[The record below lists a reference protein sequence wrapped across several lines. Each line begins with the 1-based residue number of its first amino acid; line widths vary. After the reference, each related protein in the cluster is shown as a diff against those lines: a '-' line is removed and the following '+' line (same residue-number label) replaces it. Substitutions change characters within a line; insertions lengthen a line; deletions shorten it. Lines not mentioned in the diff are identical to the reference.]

1 MVMMNDHH
9 HHHPHPHC
17 RQSRSRPHHYF
28 HQAFGVAND
37 GNDDDDDDDNDNI
50 LKVMILD
57 KNDSPP
63 VFRDLPLSFNVS
75 EDLTAGHLIATIR
88 AWDPDTLG
96 SLTFSL
102 MGGDNGKFL
111 LEPDTGKLRLKDT
124 LDREIKDNYKLRV
137 RVSDGVQHTE
147 TIAEIEVTD
156 TNDNPPAFDVPVY
169 SFDIPENAPRGY
181 QVGIITATDPD
192 LGNNAVVTYTVI
204 SEWANDVFT
213 LNPQTGVLTLTARLD
228 YEEVQ
233 HYILVVQAQD
243 NGQPSLSNAL
253 TVYCNVVDLNDNPPV
268 FDPISYSME
277 IYENVSIGTPVVTV
291 MATDID
297 SGDNGRIEYTIT
309 SGDDNNDFEIFSNG
323 TIRTKRMLDRETK
336 SSYNLIV
343 TARDCA
349 KEFPMMYDDQFTN
362 DDDDDASN
370 DDYDGETPHYQRL
383 RQQSHQ
389 HTQQQHPSLPYN
401 LPRQRRQYLQYQQQ
415 QQQLLQNQQHLTGLG
430 SEPQQ
435 RLSSTVQVTIIL
447 KDVNDEAPVFVSSNY
462 TEVLENIPLN
472 TVVMVVKA
480 VDRDEGKN
488 GYIEYVLD
496 EETQMPFTLGP
507 VDGLLRVSGQLDRE
521 AQTFYI
527 LNVTARDRGEPPKTT
542 KSQIYVKIL
551 DENDN
556 APIFDPKQY
565 TASVAENASIGAMV
579 LQVSATDI
587 DDGANGRVR
596 FSIVGGDDN
605 RDFMISED
613 SGIVR
618 VSKNLNYERKSRY
631 VLSIKAEDSA
641 ADLGLAYGNEKS
653 RHKIMHHFE
662 NRYDLAELTI
672 VITDI
677 NDNPPTFLDSPYI
690 AYVMENVVPPN
701 SGYVLSVQ
709 AYDADTPPFN
719 SLVRYFLKEGD
730 TDLFRMNASTGE
742 ISLLRSLD
750 REAKSEYTLT
760 LVAMDTGS
768 PPLTGTGVVKVI
780 VQDMNDHSPEF
791 ERQSYHASIQENLP
805 IGSKVIQPHAF
816 DKDSGLNAKIR
827 FTLLGEKL
835 ERFHCNAETAEIT
848 TAYILDRE
856 ETSIYYLTLM
866 AQDSS
871 ATEPRATAV
880 NLTITVTD
888 VNDNMPRFESNQFQV
903 NIPDKTDVN
912 EFVFGAW
919 ARDNDEGDNALV
931 MYNISGKDLQYFQI
945 NAKTGVIKTQRAL
958 GADLNRQYSLVIHAY
973 DQGVPAKSSQA
984 ELVIALKSASAFPT
998 FNYMANTQFMLSE
1011 DVMPGKRITT
1021 IMASS
1026 PKKGAAGNIRYSIAG
1041 GNLGEA
1047 VRIDPS
1053 NGVVTIGKDGLDYEL
1068 ASQYEIWLEA
1078 LDSDRIPLR
1087 SVILLTINVTDANDN
1102 APVMEK
1108 LIYNSQIMEEEA
1120 PPQTIVK
1127 IKAHD
1132 RDSGDNGEIS
1142 YRLLND
1148 YDGIFEIDSDSG
1160 EIFTTMRLDREELS
1174 HYELTVEA
1182 VDQGMPQLT
1191 GTATVLLN
1199 LMDKNDNPPKFTRL
1213 FSVNVTENAEIGSFV
1228 IQVTS
1233 MDLDEGVNANALYSL
1248 TENPGEKFKLDS
1260 LSGNITVA
1268 GHIDREEQDE
1278 YILKI
1283 TASDGAWRSDTP
1295 ITITIQDQNDNA
1307 PEFDHTFYS
1316 FNFPELQRSVAF
1328 VGQVVANDRDKHGPN
1343 SVISYSLQQPS
1354 DVFTIDPA
1362 TGEIF
1367 SKKSIKYKHSQY
1379 EASPENVY
1387 TLIVIATDN
1396 GKPPLYSECMVNINI
1411 VDANNHAPKF
1421 EKSLYLSPV
1430 PEHARV
1436 GQRVVKVQAH
1446 DSLDTGVNAEIHYSS
1461 SEGNGTGYFA
1471 IGTHDGWISLAKS
1484 LEVSPNTQFS
1494 LLVKAADHGVPSKAD
1509 EAKVTIIVTGE
1520 NYYTPEF
1527 LPQSYQVIVPE
1538 NEPIGSTILTLTAND
1553 RDEGPNGMLRYAIAG
1568 GNERSEF
1575 RIDAETGA
1583 VIIQE
1588 PLDYDTIQE
1597 YHLNISVQDLGFK
1610 PKTGMAQ
1617 LTVILTDIND
1627 NPPLFNQSQYHA
1639 FIAENKPPQSYVFK
1653 AMAKDKDSPK
1663 NAIIHYSINGG
1674 PDKAYFNIHP
1684 STGIITSAVR
1694 FDYEE
1699 KQEYVL
1705 QIMAANPDSQMHSM
1719 CRVLV
1724 HIKGVNEFFPQF
1736 IQPVFHFDVS
1746 ESAEVGTAVG
1756 SIQATDKDAGE
1767 DGDVYYLLVG
1777 ASNGKGFSINPN
1789 TGFIYVSRHL
1799 DRETQSRV
1807 VLTVLAKNYGSI
1819 RGNDTDE
1826 AQVIISIQDGNDPP
1840 EFLKSLYTA
1849 SVSEI
1854 VPVGTKITTV
1864 KAVDKDVRPQ
1874 NNQFSYSIINGN
1886 VNQTFKVDPQ
1896 TGEIETTRKL
1906 DREQIPEYNL
1916 VVGAIDTGLPA
1927 QTGTTLVK
1935 IELLDVNDNGPTF
1948 PADGL
1953 VGYIQENEPAG
1964 STIMTLSATDPDL
1977 PPNGGPFTYQLIG
1990 GKHKSFIT
1998 IDKHSGLVKST
2009 RSFDR
2014 EQTSELEALIEVED
2028 NGQPRQKAQHKLL
2041 IKVLDQ
2047 NDSPSSSRTVHVIL
2061 NVFNDDIPLGKIAD
2075 VHPNDADISGNYRCR
2090 IIPNTQSSPMGLLTI
2105 PSGCDLHTTYQT
2117 SINNGYSY
2125 SISGNDGK
2133 HGDVVSTV
2141 TVGFQSFD
2149 NSTIANSITVLV
2161 RNMTADSFLASYYR
2175 QFVEVMKSAV
2185 DSSDELMVYSVR
2197 NTTRNSTDLEI
2208 LVALQMSNQGYRL
2221 PHYVVDRLS
2230 KKREAL
2236 QRLLKTSNAV
2246 VIGFD
2251 PCSMARACEN
2261 GGLCTSERRLHDTQ
2275 SLNIVD
2281 SESLIFSGPLVS
2293 HDFMCKCPDGFMGQ
2307 QCDKRQD
2314 PCAPNP
2320 CHGNSQCRRMGFDFQ
2335 CVCPSNREGR
2345 FCQQERGDVCSSNP
2359 CSNGGSCRSSPDGSS
2374 FFCLCRPGY
2383 RGNQCEHVA
2392 DSCRP
2397 NPCLYGGTCVALK
2410 PGYKCSCSDG
2420 RYGRHCEK
2428 STYGFGD
2435 LSYMTFPSLDAAT
2448 NDISIV
2454 FATTKPDALLL
2465 YNYGIQSG
2473 GRSDF
2478 VAIEVVRGKAFFSFG
2493 GVRTA
2498 ITTVVVGGGSNLANG
2513 EWHRV
2518 TATRNGR
2525 VMSLSVAKCTENG
2538 DACDECRPGDATCY
2552 ADDVGPIGTLNFNK
2566 QPLLVGGLISADPV
2580 LERPGQI
2587 HTDDLVGC
2595 VHSVSING
2603 RALNLSQ
2610 PLKQRGVSANCQR
2623 HLGAE
2628 GQCSKTTYQDAENSQ
2643 CGPLG
2648 ICLDRWDS
2656 PMCQCGGDLLSP
2668 DCQNSLEPISI
2679 TEGGYVEFQ
2688 ISEKHRRMQLLDNL
2702 YAGNSIW
2709 SYDVSR
2715 QRRFTIDRTNFTAL
2729 AQINEMPK
2737 TISLL
2742 FRTFKEAGLLLF
2754 AGSNNQYTSLEL
2766 QNGKMVYYSNQES
2779 IVNMTISNPGKL
2791 NDGKWHNITLYTANR
2806 ILRIII
2812 DGARVGEEL
2821 DFVGVHD
2828 YLDPYLTVL
2837 SVGGV
2842 RREYL
2847 LPEHIATVYEG
2858 CLANFTI
2865 NNEIQPFNGSGSVF
2879 GNTALHGKVAQGCV
2893 GVMGI
2898 GAAQVADPISIGVT
2912 LVIVFFVILV
2922 VAILGSYV
2930 IYRFR
2935 GKQEKIGSLSCGVPG
2950 FKIKHNSASTMLGG
2964 SGASQNQADH
2974 VLTRGMHSEAQVGY
2988 HNDGGDLIRGVP
3000 GHHMVGPELISKK
3013 FKEREINPG
3022 DHQQQR
3028 PQRPDII
3035 EREVVS
3041 KSPMR
3046 DEHHPPIPPPSQTH
3060 HPHDHVGSVDM
3071 SSEYLEHYDLE
3082 NASSIAPSD
3091 IDIVYHYK
3099 GYREA
3104 GGVRKYKATPA
3115 PVASYTHHKHQ
3126 SAAQQQ
3132 QHRHSPRHGVGGP
3145 FAPRGVPP
3153 QAAQPPPPSS
3163 TPRQHQSTPL
3173 ARLSPSSELSSQQ
3186 PRILTL
3192 HDISGKPLQSALLAT
3207 TSSSGGVGKDALHSN
3222 SERSLN
3228 SPVMSQLSGQS
3239 SSASRQKPVV
3249 SQQTASQT
3257 SMGLTAEEI
3266 ERLNGRPRTSSLVS
3280 TLDAV
3285 SSSSEAPRGPVGAH
3299 HLSLGGGLHS
3309 TDVDAHSST
3318 STDESGN
3325 DSFTCS
3331 EIEYDN
3337 NSINGD
3343 AKYSTSKSISDERN
3357 PVSRAMSGDS
3367 SGRGPAVS
3375 KPPPMPPHSF
3385 DGFDSSFRGS
3395 LSTLVASDDD
3405 MSTHMGALYR
3415 QANNAAS
3422 PSAPPPIGW
3431 EYLLNWG
3438 PNIQSIVGVFKDMA
3452 EMPDSGRNDQRPTG
3466 SLRMQQ
3472 QQQQKQSEEY
3482 V

>member
-1 MVMMNDHH
+1 MMWT
-9 HHHPHPHC
+9 
-17 RQSRSRPHHYF
+17 
-28 HQAFGVAND
+28 
-37 GNDDDDDDDNDNI
+37 

-63 VFRDLPLSFNVS
+63 VFRDLPLAFNVS
-75 EDLTAGHLIATIR
+75 EDLTAGHLISTIR
-88 AWDPDTLG
+88 ASDPDTLG

-102 MGGDNGKFL
+102 VAGDDNKFV
-111 LEPDTGKLRLKDT
+111 LEPDTGKLRLKES
-124 LDREIKDNYKLRV
+124 LDRETKENYKLKI

-147 TIAEIEVTD
+147 TIVDIQVTD
-156 TNDNPPAFDVPVY
+156 TNDNPPQFDVAVY

-181 QVGIITATDPD
+181 QVGIIAATDPD

-204 SEWANDVFT
+204 SDWANDIFS

-228 YEEVQ
+228 YEEIQ

-243 NGQPSLSNAL
+243 NGQPSLSTTL
-253 TVYCNVVDLNDNPPV
+253 TVYCNVLDLNDNPPV
-268 FDPISYSME
+268 FDPMSYSME

-323 TIRTKRMLDRETK
+323 TIRTQRTLDRETK

-343 TARDCA
+343 TASDCA
-349 KEFPMMYDDQFTN
+349 KEFPMMYDDHNDYDDF
-362 DDDDDASN
+362 DDDNNIDNN
-370 DDYDGETPHYQRL
+370 D
-383 RQQSHQ
+383 
-389 HTQQQHPSLPYN
+389 
-401 LPRQRRQYLQYQQQ
+401 
-415 QQQLLQNQQHLTGLG
+415 
-430 SEPQQ
+430 
-435 RLSSTVQVTIIL
+435 VTIIL
-447 KDVNDEAPVFVSSNY
+447 KDVNDEAPVFVSSNV
-462 TEVLENIPLN
+462 TEILENIPLN

-488 GYIEYVLD
+488 GYIEYILD
-496 EETQMPFTLGP
+496 GETSVPFTLGP
-507 VDGLLRVSGQLDRE
+507 VDGLLRVSGKLDRE
-521 AQTFYI
+521 MKTSYM
-527 LNVTARDRGEPPKTT
+527 LNVTARDRGEPAKST

-579 LQVSATDI
+579 LQVSAVDI
-587 DDGANGRVR
+587 DEGANGRVR
-596 FSIVGGDDN
+596 FAIVGGDDN

-631 VLSIKAEDSA
+631 TLTVKAEDSA
-641 ADLGLAYGNEKS
+641 ADLGLAYDNEKGRNKLS
-653 RHKIMHHFE
+653 HLFE
-662 NRYDLAELTI
+662 NRYDLAEIII

-677 NDNPPTFLDSPYI
+677 NDNPPTFLDSPYL
-690 AYVMENVVPPN
+690 AYVMENVIPPN
-701 SGYVLSVQ
+701 GGYVLTVQ
-709 AYDADTPPFN
+709 AYDADTPPYN

-730 TDLFRMNASTGE
+730 TDLFRINASTGE
-742 ISLLRSLD
+742 ITLQLALD
-750 REAKSEYTLT
+750 REAKAEYTLT

-791 ERQSYHASIQENLP
+791 ERQSYYATVQENLP
-805 IGSKVIQPHAF
+805 IGTKVIQPIAF
-816 DKDSGLNAKIR
+816 DRDAGLNAKIR

-835 ERFHCNAETAEIT
+835 ERFSCNAETGEIA
-848 TAYILDRE
+848 TAAILDRE
-856 ETSIYYLTLM
+856 ETAVYFLTLM

-880 NLTITVTD
+880 NLTISVKD
-888 VNDNMPRFESNQFQV
+888 VNDNMPIFEANQYHV
-903 NIPDKTDVN
+903 NIPDKTGNN

-919 ARDNDEGDNALV
+919 ARDNDEEQNALV
-931 MYNISGKDLQYFQI
+931 MYNISGKDVDYFTI
-945 NAKTGVIKTQRAL
+945 NPKTGVIKTKQNL
-958 GADLNRQYSLVIHAY
+958 GSDLNRQYLLMIQAY
-973 DQGVPAKSSQA
+973 DQGTPSKSSQA
-984 ELVIALKSASAFPT
+984 ELMISLKSSSYFPS
-998 FNYMANTQFMLSE
+998 FNYMANTQFMLPE
-1011 DVMPGKRITT
+1011 DIAPGKKITT
-1021 IMASS
+1021 ITASS
-1026 PKKGAAGNIRYSIAG
+1026 PKKGSAGNIRYSIAG

-1047 VRIDPS
+1047 VKIDS
-1053 NGVVTIGKDGLDYEL
+1053 STGVVTIGKDGLDYEL
-1068 ASQYEIWLEA
+1068 ATQYEIWLEA

-1087 SVILLTINVTDANDN
+1087 SVMLLTINVTDANDN
-1102 APVMEK
+1102 APIMEK
-1108 LIYNSQIMEEEA
+1108 LIYKAEVMEEES

-1127 IKAHD
+1127 VKAND
-1132 RDSGDNGEIS
+1132 RDSGENGEVS

-1148 YDGIFEIDSDSG
+1148 FEGTFEIDADSG
-1160 EIFTTMRLDREELS
+1160 EIYTTMRLDREEIS

-1182 VDQGMPQLT
+1182 VDQGMAQLT
-1191 GTATVLLN
+1191 GSATVLLN
-1199 LMDKNDNPPKFTRL
+1199 LLDKNDNPPKFTRL

-1233 MDLDEGVNANALYSL
+1233 MDLDEGVNANALYTL

-1260 LSGNITVA
+1260 VSGNITVA

-1307 PEFDHTFYS
+1307 PEFEHGFYN

-1343 SVISYSLQQPS
+1343 SVISYSLQHPS
-1354 DVFTIDPA
+1354 DLFTIDPA

-1387 TLIVIATDN
+1387 TLTVVATDN
-1396 GKPPLYSECMVNINI
+1396 GKPPLYSECMTNINI

-1436 GQRVVKVQAH
+1436 GQRVVRVQAH
-1446 DSLDTGVNAEIHYSS
+1446 DLLDTGVNAEIEYSFVK
-1461 SEGNGTGYFA
+1461 GNGSEYF
-1471 IGTHDGWISLAKS
+1471 IISQQDGWISLSKA
-1484 LEVSPNTQFS
+1484 LEVQTNTLFY
-1494 LLVKAADHGVPSKAD
+1494 LNVKAADHGVPSKSD
-1509 EAKVTIIVTGE
+1509 NTHVHIIVTGE
-1520 NYYTPEF
+1520 NLFLPEF
-1527 LPQSYQVIVPE
+1527 TADSYQVIVPE
-1538 NEPIGSTILTLTAND
+1538 NEPIGSTILTISASD
-1553 RDEGPNGMLRYAIAG
+1553 RDEGPNGMLHYAIAD
-1568 GNERSEF
+1568 GNELPEF
-1575 RIDAETGA
+1575 KVDADTGA
-1583 VIIQE
+1583 IILLQ
-1588 PLDYDTIQE
+1588 PLDYDSIQE
-1597 YHLNISVQDLGFK
+1597 YHFNISVQDLGFK
-1610 PKTGMAQ
+1610 PKTAVAQ
-1617 LTVILTDIND
+1617 VTVILTDIND
-1627 NPPLFNQSQYHA
+1627 NPPLFNQSEYHA
-1639 FIAENKPPQSYVFK
+1639 FISENRPANSYVFRAK
-1653 AMAKDKDSPK
+1653 AKDKDSPK
-1663 NAIIHYSINGG
+1663 NAVIRYSITAGSGKN
-1674 PDKAYFNIHP
+1674 YFTINP
-1684 STGIITSAVR
+1684 NTGLITSSVS

-1699 KQEYVL
+1699 RSEYTL
-1705 QIMAANPDSQMHSM
+1705 QVMAANPDSPMHSM
-1719 CRVLV
+1719 CKVIV
-1724 HIKGVNEFFPQF
+1724 HIRGVNEFYPQF
-1736 IQPVFHFDVS
+1736 VQPVFHFDVS
-1746 ESAEVGTAVG
+1746 ESAEVGTPVG

-1767 DGDVYYLLVG
+1767 DGNVYYLLVG
-1777 ASNGKGFSINPN
+1777 SSNDKGFSINPS

-1799 DRETQSRV
+1799 DRETQSRA
-1807 VLTVLAKNYGSI
+1807 VLTVMAKNYGSI

-1840 EFLKSLYTA
+1840 EFLKSYYTA
-1849 SVSEI
+1849 KISESAA
-1854 VPVGTKITTV
+1854 VGTKVISV

-1886 VNQTFKVDPQ
+1886 INQTFKVDPQ
-1896 TGEIETTRKL
+1896 TGEIATSKRL
-1906 DREQIPEYNL
+1906 DREQVPEYSL
-1916 VVGAIDTGLPA
+1916 VVGAIDTGLPP
-1927 QTGTTLVK
+1927 QTGTTMVK

-1948 PADGL
+1948 PSDGL
-1953 VGYIQENEPAG
+1953 IGYVLENEPAG
-1964 STIMTLSATDPDL
+1964 TSIMTLSATDPDL
-1977 PPNGGPFTYQLIG
+1977 PPNGGPFMYYLVG
-1990 GKHKSFIT
+1990 GKHKAFIT

-2014 EQTSELEALIEVED
+2014 EQTPELEAIIEVED
-2028 NGQPRQKAQHKLL
+2028 NGQPRQKAQHKLI

-2047 NDSPSSSRTVHVIL
+2047 NDSPSSPRTVHVLL
-2061 NVFNDDIPLGKIAD
+2061 NVFNDYMSIGKIAD
-2075 VHPNDADISGNYRCR
+2075 VHPNDADVTGNYRCR
-2090 IIPNTQSSPMGLLTI
+2090 IIPSSQSSPMGLLII
-2105 PSGCDLHTTYQT
+2105 PNACDLHTTYQT
-2117 SINNGYSY
+2117 SVNNGYSY

-2141 TVGFQSFD
+2141 TVGFQNFD
-2149 NSTIANSITVLV
+2149 NSTIANSITVLI
-2161 RNMTADSFLASYYR
+2161 RNMTAENFLSSYYR
-2175 QFVEVMKSAV
+2175 SFVELMKSAV
-2185 DSSDELMVYSVR
+2185 DSSDELLVFSVR
-2197 NTTRNSTDLEI
+2197 NTTYNSTDLEVMI
-2208 LVALQMSNQGYRL
+2208 ALKMANQGYRL

-2230 KKREAL
+2230 KKRDAVS
-2236 QRLLKTSNAV
+2236 RLLMTATSI
-2246 VIGFD
+2246 VIGYD
-2251 PCSMARACEN
+2251 PCSSAQACDN
-2261 GGLCTSERRLHDTQ
+2261 GGLCTSERKLHDTE

-2281 SESLIFSGPLVS
+2281 SESLIFSGNLVT
-2293 HDFMCKCPDGFMGQ
+2293 HDFVCKCPDGFMGQ

-2314 PCAPNP
+2314 PCAPTP
-2320 CHGNSQCRRMGFDFQ
+2320 CHGNAQCRRLGYDFQ
-2335 CVCPSNREGR
+2335 CICPPNREGKY
-2345 FCQQERGDVCSSNP
+2345 CQQERGDVCSGNP

-2397 NPCLYGGTCVALK
+2397 NPCLHGGVCVALK
-2410 PGYKCSCSDG
+2410 PGYKCTCSEG

-2428 STYGFGD
+2428 STFGFGD
-2435 LSYMTFPSLDAAT
+2435 LSYMSFPPLDAAT
-2448 NDISIV
+2448 NDISVI

-2493 GVRTA
+2493 GARTA
-2498 ITTVVVGGGSNLANG
+2498 ITTVVVGGNNRLNLADGN
-2513 EWHRV
+2513 WHKV

-2525 VMSLSVAKCTENG
+2525 VMSLSVSKCVDNG
-2538 DACDECRPGDATCY
+2538 DVCEECRPGDSTCY

-2566 QPLLVGGLISADPV
+2566 HPLLLGGLISADPI
-2580 LERPGQI
+2580 LERPGQL

-2610 PLKQRGVSANCQR
+2610 PLKQRSISLTCNRNLNGGPCTQFAS
-2623 HLGAE
+2623 GDPS
-2628 GQCSKTTYQDAENSQ
+2628 SKL
-2643 CGPLG
+2643 CGPFG
-2648 ICLDRWDS
+2648 SCMDRWDTA
-2656 PMCQCGGDLLSP
+2656 MCQCGGDLLSP
-2668 DCQNSLEPISI
+2668 DCHNSLESISI
-2679 TEGGYVEFQ
+2679 TDGAFVEFK
-2688 ISEKHRRMQLLDNL
+2688 ITEKHRRMQLLDNL

-2709 SYDVSR
+2709 SYDITR
-2715 QRRFTIDRTNFTAL
+2715 QRRFTVDSGNLTAL
-2729 AQINEMPK
+2729 AQTNELPK
-2737 TISLL
+2737 TLSLM
-2742 FRTFKEAGLLLF
+2742 FRTFKENGLLLF
-2754 AGSNNQYTSLEL
+2754 AASNNHYTSLEL
-2766 QNGKMVYYSNQES
+2766 QNGKMTYYSNQDS
-2779 IVNMTISNPGKL
+2779 IVNMTVGSATKL
-2791 NDGKWHNITLYTANR
+2791 NDGKWHNITLHSANR
-2806 ILRIII
+2806 ILRILI
-2812 DGARVGEEL
+2812 DGKRAGEEL
-2821 DFVGVHD
+2821 DFAGVHD

-2847 LPEHIATVYEG
+2847 QQEHTPVNYEG
-2858 CLANFTI
+2858 CVANFTI

-2879 GNTALHGKVAQGCV
+2879 NEVLSRGKITHGCA

-2950 FKIKHNSASTMLGG
+2950 FKIKHNPPSTMLGG
-2964 SGASQNQADH
+2964 AGVSQNQSDH
-2974 VLTRGMHSEAQVGY
+2974 VLSRGIHGNEAQVGY
-2988 HNDGGDLIRGVP
+2988 HNDNGDLIRSVP

-3013 FKEREINPG
+3013 FKEREINPAE
-3022 DHQQQR
+3022 HQQQR

-3035 EREVVS
+3035 EREV
-3041 KSPMR
+3041 
-3046 DEHHPPIPPPSQTH
+3046 
-3060 HPHDHVGSVDM
+3060 
-3071 SSEYLEHYDLE
+3071 
-3082 NASSIAPSD
+3082 
-3091 IDIVYHYK
+3091 
-3099 GYREA
+3099 
-3104 GGVRKYKATPA
+3104 
-3115 PVASYTHHKHQ
+3115 
-3126 SAAQQQ
+3126 
-3132 QHRHSPRHGVGGP
+3132 
-3145 FAPRGVPP
+3145 
-3153 QAAQPPPPSS
+3153 
-3163 TPRQHQSTPL
+3163 
-3173 ARLSPSSELSSQQ
+3173 
-3186 PRILTL
+3186 
-3192 HDISGKPLQSALLAT
+3192 
-3207 TSSSGGVGKDALHSN
+3207 
-3222 SERSLN
+3222 
-3228 SPVMSQLSGQS
+3228 LSGQS

-3249 SQQTASQT
+3249 SAQATAQT

-3266 ERLNGRPRTSSLVS
+3266 ERLNARPRTSSLVS

-3285 SSSSEAPRGPVGAH
+3285 SSSSEAPRGTVGAH
-3299 HLSLGGGLHS
+3299 HLTLGGGLHS

-3343 AKYSTSKSISDERN
+3343 AKFSTSKSIPDERN
-3357 PVSRAMSGDS
+3357 PVGRAMSGDG
-3367 SGRGPAVS
+3367 GRGSTVTKA
-3375 KPPPMPPHSF
+3375 PPMPPHSF

-3405 MSTHMGALYR
+3405 LSTHMGALYR
-3415 QANNAAS
+3415 QANSAAS
-3422 PSAPPPIGW
+3422 PTAPPPMGW

-3438 PNIQSIVGVFKDMA
+3438 PNFESLVGVFKDIA
-3452 EMPDSGRNDQRPTG
+3452 ELPDNVGTDQRATG

-3472 QQQQKQSEEY
+3472 QQQNKQSEEY
-3482 V
+3482 

>member
-1 MVMMNDHH
+1 
-9 HHHPHPHC
+9 
-17 RQSRSRPHHYF
+17 
-28 HQAFGVAND
+28 
-37 GNDDDDDDDNDNI
+37 
-50 LKVMILD
+50 
-57 KNDSPP
+57 
-63 VFRDLPLSFNVS
+63 
-75 EDLTAGHLIATIR
+75 
-88 AWDPDTLG
+88 
-96 SLTFSL
+96 
-102 MGGDNGKFL
+102 
-111 LEPDTGKLRLKDT
+111 
-124 LDREIKDNYKLRV
+124 
-137 RVSDGVQHTE
+137 
-147 TIAEIEVTD
+147 
-156 TNDNPPAFDVPVY
+156 
-169 SFDIPENAPRGY
+169 
-181 QVGIITATDPD
+181 
-192 LGNNAVVTYTVI
+192 
-204 SEWANDVFT
+204 
-213 LNPQTGVLTLTARLD
+213 
-228 YEEVQ
+228 
-233 HYILVVQAQD
+233 
-243 NGQPSLSNAL
+243 
-253 TVYCNVVDLNDNPPV
+253 
-268 FDPISYSME
+268 
-277 IYENVSIGTPVVTV
+277 
-291 MATDID
+291 
-297 SGDNGRIEYTIT
+297 
-309 SGDDNNDFEIFSNG
+309 
-323 TIRTKRMLDRETK
+323 
-336 SSYNLIV
+336 
-343 TARDCA
+343 
-349 KEFPMMYDDQFTN
+349 
-362 DDDDDASN
+362 
-370 DDYDGETPHYQRL
+370 
-383 RQQSHQ
+383 
-389 HTQQQHPSLPYN
+389 
-401 LPRQRRQYLQYQQQ
+401 
-415 QQQLLQNQQHLTGLG
+415 
-430 SEPQQ
+430 
-435 RLSSTVQVTIIL
+435 VTIIL
-447 KDVNDEAPVFVSSNY
+447 KDVNDEAPIFVSSNY
-462 TEVLENIPLN
+462 TEILENIPLN

-480 VDRDEGKN
+480 IDRDEGKN
-488 GYIEYVLD
+488 GYIEYTLD
-496 EETQMPFTLGP
+496 GGGNGETQVPFTLGP
-507 VDGLLRVSGQLDRE
+507 VDGLLRVSGKLDRE
-521 AQTFYI
+521 TQTSYL
-527 LNVTARDRGEPPKTT
+527 LNITARDRGEPAKLTQ
-542 KSQIYVKIL
+542 SQLYVRVL

-579 LQVSATDI
+579 LQVSATDV

-596 FSIVGGDDN
+596 YSIVAGDDN

-641 ADLGLAYGNEKS
+641 ADLGLAYENEKG
-653 RHKIMHHFE
+653 RQKLTHLFE
-662 NRYDLAELTI
+662 NRYDLAEMVI

-677 NDNPPTFLDSPYI
+677 NDNPPTFLDSPYL

-701 SGYVLSVQ
+701 GGYVLSVQ

-730 TDLFRMNASTGE
+730 TDLFRINASTGE

-780 VQDMNDHSPEF
+780 VQDVNDHSPEF
-791 ERQSYHASIQENLP
+791 ERQSYYATIQENMA
-805 IGSKVIQPHAF
+805 IGTKVIQPHAF
-816 DKDSGLNAKIR
+816 DKDAGLNAKIR

-835 ERFHCNAETAEIT
+835 ERFHCNSETGEIT
-848 TAYILDRE
+848 TASVLDRE
-856 ETSIYYLTLM
+856 ETSMYFLTLM

-880 NLTITVTD
+880 NLTITVSD
-888 VNDNMPRFESNQFQV
+888 VNDNMPRFEANQFHV
-903 NIPDKTDVN
+903 NIPDKTGLN

-919 ARDNDEGDNALV
+919 ARDADEGLNSLV
-931 MYNISGKDLQYFQI
+931 MYNISGKDVGYFQI
-945 NAKTGVIKTQRAL
+945 NAKTGVIKTQKNL
-958 GADLNRQYSLVIHAY
+958 GSDLNRQYSLIIHAY
-973 DQGVPAKSSQA
+973 DQGVPSKSSQA
-984 ELVIALKSASAFPT
+984 ELMISLKPAAAFPS
-998 FNYMANTQFMLSE
+998 FNYMANTQFLLAE
-1011 DVMPGKRITT
+1011 DIEPGKRITT

-1026 PKKGAAGNIRYSIAG
+1026 PKKGAAGSIRYSIAG

-1047 VRIDPS
+1047 VRIDAT

-1087 SVILLTINVTDANDN
+1087 SVMLLTINVTDANDN

-1108 LIYNSQIMEEEA
+1108 LIYNTEIMEEES
-1120 PPQTIVK
+1120 PPQTIVRV
-1127 IKAHD
+1127 KAHD
-1132 RDSGDNGEIS
+1132 RDSGENGEVS
-1142 YRLLND
+1142 YRLVDD
-1148 YDGIFEIDSDSG
+1148 YEGTFEIDADSG
-1160 EIFTTMRLDREELS
+1160 EIYTTLRLDREEVS
-1174 HYELTVEA
+1174 RYELSVVA
-1182 VDQGMPQLT
+1182 VDQGMPQLS
-1191 GTATVLLN
+1191 GSATVVINLL
-1199 LMDKNDNPPKFTRL
+1199 DKNDNPPKFTRL

-1233 MDLDEGVNANALYSL
+1233 MDLDQGINANALYTL
-1248 TENPGEKFKLDS
+1248 TENPGEKFRLDS

-1367 SKKSIKYKHSQY
+1367 SKKTIKYKHSQY
-1379 EASPENVY
+1379 EASPENTY
-1387 TLIVIATDN
+1387 TLTVIATDN

-1411 VDANNHAPKF
+1411 VDANNHPPKF
-1421 EKSLYLSPV
+1421 EKPRYLSPI
-1430 PEHARV
+1430 PEHARM
-1436 GQRVVKVQAH
+1436 GQRVVRVQAH
-1446 DSLDTGVNAEIHYSS
+1446 DSLDTGVNAEIHYSFTG
-1461 SEGNGTGYFA
+1461 GNGTEYFN
-1471 IGTHDGWISLAKS
+1471 IGPHDGWISLAKL
-1484 LEVSPNTQFS
+1484 LEVPANTHFA
-1494 LLVKAADHGVPSKAD
+1494 LNVKAADHGVPSKSD
-1509 EAKVTIIVTGE
+1509 EAHVEIIVTGE
-1520 NYYTPEF
+1520 NDFAPKFTA
-1527 LPQSYQVIVPE
+1527 LSYQVIVPE
-1538 NEPIGSTILTLTAND
+1538 NEPIGSTILTVSATD
-1553 RDEGPNGMLRYAIAG
+1553 RDEGPNGMLHYAIAG

-1575 RIDAETGA
+1575 KVDAETGA
-1583 VIIQE
+1583 VIILE
-1588 PLDYDTIQE
+1588 PLDYDSIQE

-1610 PKTGMAQ
+1610 PKTAIAQ
-1617 LTVILTDIND
+1617 VTVIVTDIND
-1627 NPPLFNQSQYHA
+1627 NPPLFNQSEYHA
-1639 FIAENKPPQSYVFK
+1639 FIAENKPPQSFVFK
-1653 AMAKDKDSPK
+1653 AQAKDKDSPK
-1663 NAIIHYSINGG
+1663 NAIIRYSINGG
-1674 PDKAYFNIHP
+1674 SGKSFFAINP
-1684 STGIITSAVR
+1684 STGVITSSVS

-1699 KQEYVL
+1699 RREYL
-1705 QIMAANPDSQMHSM
+1705 LHIMAANPDSPMHSL
-1719 CRVLV
+1719 CRVVV
-1724 HIKGVNEFFPQF
+1724 HIRGVNEFYPQF

-1767 DGDVYYLLVG
+1767 DGNVYYLLVG
-1777 ASNGKGFSINPN
+1777 SSNDKGFAINPN

-1799 DRETQSRV
+1799 DRETQSRA

-1849 SVSEI
+1849 KISEAVNI
-1854 VPVGTKITTV
+1854 GTKVTTV

-1874 NNQFSYSIINGN
+1874 NNQFTYSLIGGN
-1886 VNQTFKVDPQ
+1886 INQTFKVDPQ
-1896 TGEIETTRKL
+1896 SGEIETARYL

-1927 QTGTTLVK
+1927 QTGTTLVR
-1935 IELLDVNDNGPTF
+1935 IELQDVNDNGPTF
-1948 PADGL
+1948 PAEGL
-1953 VGYIQENEPAG
+1953 IGYIQENEPAG
-1964 STIMTLSATDPDL
+1964 STIMTLQATDPDL

-2014 EQTSELEALIEVED
+2014 EQTPELEVIIEVED
-2028 NGQPRQKAQHKLL
+2028 NGQPKQKAQHKLR
-2041 IKVLDQ
+2041 IRVLDQ
-2047 NDSPSSSRTVHVIL
+2047 NDSPSTSRTVHVLL
-2061 NVFNDDIPLGKIAD
+2061 NVFNDIMPVGKIAD
-2075 VHPNDADISGNYRCR
+2075 VHPNDPDISGNYRCR
-2090 IIPNTQSSPMGLLTI
+2090 IEPNSQSSPKGLLTI
-2105 PSGCDLHTTYQT
+2105 HHACDLYTTEQT
-2117 SINNGYSY
+2117 SLNNGYSY
-2125 SISGNDGK
+2125 SVSGNDGK

-2149 NSTIANSITVLV
+2149 NSTIANSITILV
-2161 RNMTADSFLASYYR
+2161 RNTTAENFLANHYR
-2175 QFVEVMKSAV
+2175 QFVETLKSAI
-2185 DSSDELMVYSVR
+2185 DSSDELIVYSVH
-2197 NTTRNSTDLEI
+2197 NTTSSSNSTDLEV
-2208 LVALQMSNQGYRL
+2208 LVALKMSNQGYRL
-2221 PHYVVDRLS
+2221 PHYVVERLA
-2230 KKREAL
+2230 KKREVL
-2236 QRLLKTSNAV
+2236 QRMMQGSSSV
-2246 VIGFD
+2246 VIGYD
-2251 PCSMARACEN
+2251 PCTMAKACDN
-2261 GGLCTSERRLHDTQ
+2261 GGLCTSERRLHDTH
-2275 SLNIVD
+2275 SLYIVD
-2281 SESLIFSGPLVS
+2281 SESLIFSGPLVT
-2293 HDFMCKCPDGFMGQ
+2293 HDFVCKCPDGFMGQ

-2314 PCAPNP
+2314 PCSPNP
-2320 CHGNSQCRRMGFDFQ
+2320 CHGNSQCRRLGFDFQ
-2335 CVCPSNREGR
+2335 CICPVNREGR
-2345 FCQQERGDVCSSNP
+2345 YCQQERGDVCSGNP
-2359 CSNGGSCRSSPDGSS
+2359 CGNGGSCRSSPDGSS

-2383 RGNQCEHVA
+2383 RGNQCEHA
-2392 DSCRP
+2392 TDSCRP
-2397 NPCLYGGTCVALK
+2397 NPCHYGGVCVALK
-2410 PGYKCSCSDG
+2410 PGYKCNCPEG
-2420 RYGRHCEK
+2420 RYGRHCERT
-2428 STYGFGD
+2428 TYGFGD

-2454 FATTKPDALLL
+2454 FATTKPDALLM

-2498 ITTVVVGGGSNLANG
+2498 ITTVVVGGNSNLNLADGN
-2513 EWHRV
+2513 WHKV

-2538 DACDECRPGDATCY
+2538 DSCDECRPGDSSCY

-2566 QPLLVGGLISADPV
+2566 QPLLLGGLVSADPV

-2587 HTDDLVGC
+2587 HSDDLVGC
-2595 VHSVSING
+2595 VHSVTING

-2610 PLKQRGVSANCQR
+2610 PLKQRGISSSCKHNLQGGLCSASAYNDPSTSLCGL
-2623 HLGAE
+2623 LGT
-2628 GQCSKTTYQDAENSQ
+2628 CM
-2643 CGPLG
+2643 
-2648 ICLDRWDS
+2648 DRWDTAV
-2656 PMCQCGGDLLSP
+2656 CECGGGLLAP
-2668 DCQNSLEPISI
+2668 NCQMSLEPISFG
-2679 TEGGYVEFQ
+2679 EGGGYVEFQ

-2709 SYDVSR
+2709 SYDISR
-2715 QRRFTIDRTNFTAL
+2715 QRRYTLERNNFTAL
-2729 AQINEMPK
+2729 AQISEAPK
-2737 TISLL
+2737 TLSLM
-2742 FRTFKEAGLLLF
+2742 FRTFKESGLMLF
-2754 AGSNNQYTSLEL
+2754 AATNNQYTSLEL
-2766 QNGKMVYYSNQES
+2766 MNGKLLYYSNQDS
-2779 IVNMTISNPGKL
+2779 VVNMTIANTNKL
-2791 NDGKWHNITLYTANR
+2791 NDGKWHNLTLHTSNR
-2806 ILRIII
+2806 ILRFII
-2812 DGARVGEEL
+2812 DGSRAGEEL
-2821 DFVGVHD
+2821 DYAGIHD

-2837 SVGGV
+2837 SVGGA
-2842 RREYL
+2842 RKEFL
-2847 LPEHIATVYEG
+2847 QAEHLPSSYEG

-2879 GNTALHGKVAQGCV
+2879 GDVHMHGKVSQGCV

-2922 VAILGSYV
+2922 VAILGSYI

-2950 FKIKHNSASTMLGG
+2950 FKIKHNSPATMLGG

-2974 VLTRGMHSEAQVGY
+2974 VLSRGMHSEAQVGY

-3071 SSEYLEHYDLE
+3071 NSEYLEHYDLE

-3126 SAAQQQ
+3126 SATQQQ

-3249 SQQTASQT
+3249 SAQTTAQT

-3285 SSSSEAPRGPVGAH
+3285 SSSSEAPRGTVGAH

-3357 PVSRAMSGDS
+3357 PVSRAMSGDGS
-3367 SGRGPAVS
+3367 RGPSVA

-3415 QANNAAS
+3415 QANSAAS

-3431 EYLLNWG
+3431 EYLVNWG
-3438 PNIQSIVGVFKDMA
+3438 PNIQSIVGVFKDIQ
-3452 EMPDSGRNDQRPTG
+3452 ELPDSVRGDQRPTG